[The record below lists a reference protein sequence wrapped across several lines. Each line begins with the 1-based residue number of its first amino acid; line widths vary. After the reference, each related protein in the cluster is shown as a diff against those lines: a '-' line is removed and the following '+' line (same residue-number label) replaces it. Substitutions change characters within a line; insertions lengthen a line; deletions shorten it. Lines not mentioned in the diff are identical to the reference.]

1 MKNAMFISQTT
12 KKTQKQALL
21 SESNVIQ
28 DVPNAE
34 LAYVQD
40 KYLSPNIFF

>member
-12 KKTQKQALL
+12 KQTQKQALQ

-28 DVPNAE
+28 DVANAGHP
-34 LAYVQD
+34 YVQD
-40 KYLSPNIFF
+40 KYFSSNDI